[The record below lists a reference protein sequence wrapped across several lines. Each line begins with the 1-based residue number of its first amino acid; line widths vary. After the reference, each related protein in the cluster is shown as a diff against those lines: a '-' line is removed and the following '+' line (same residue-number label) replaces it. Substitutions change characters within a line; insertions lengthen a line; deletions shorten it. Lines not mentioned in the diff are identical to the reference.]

1 MHAWCRLDWR
11 SVADSFWGFKWWLFA
26 SGLIALSNSFG
37 KGQFSLCANS
47 SQSCCDLGIKSF
59 RKFLK
64 RCQKLNASQNPLAS
78 SSLKKCLLLGE
89 WPAKISFDHDLADEH
104 YHPTMTDPAKYE
116 EIAADFK
123 EKTGMDC
130 AKWLIDFCMD
140 NGLKLPEYVVHSM
153 NPSGARN
160 IHSILYNFTKFQRNG
175 NAI

>member
-1 MHAWCRLDWR
+1 MKEYNLFLDDIRDPKDCCSYMGDGYFYFSTEFVIVR
-11 SVADSFWGFKWWLFA
+11 SYDEFCKTVKE
-26 SGLIALSNSFG
+26 
-37 KGQFSLCANS
+37 
-47 SQSCCDLGIKSF
+47 
-59 RKFLK
+59 KFE
-64 RCQKLNASQNPLAS
+64 A
-78 SSLKKCLLLGE
+78 GE

-104 YHPTMTDPAKYE
+104 YHPTMTDPVKYD